1 MLQSGCGHSWILCFR
16 SNGAI
21 ISLAE
26 SDKRKFSSL
35 LALALDD
42 LTVVCDLTFSL
53 FLPLVWVENKRDA
66 ESFRKGWYVEDVD
79 VSFDSVVFLEVVAA
93 HSPELDDID
102 DGE

>member
-16 SNGAI
+16 SSGAI
-21 ISLAE
+21 ISLAG
-26 SDKRKFSSL
+26 SDKIKFSSL

-42 LTVVCDLTFSL
+42 LTVVCDLAFSL
-53 FLPLVWVENKRDA
+53 FLPLVWVENKRV

-79 VSFDSVVFLEVVAA
+79 VSFDGVVFLEVEAA
-93 HSPELDDID
+93 HSPELDDIV